1 MKKASFVILTLAA
14 AASISFAADSAAPQ
28 KVTTAPQKGSVA
40 PKVDNDS
47 KVIKATTP
55 IAKPASFDSFPE
67 VIAEVDGKK
76 LTKAEVIQK
85 IMAMTG
91 GKMPE
96 GLTQQV
102 LESVVKKMATQF
114 VESTAILD
122 AAIAAGFKPS
132 PELAVKG
139 FNDYLK
145 TATPF
150 QIEQLKKGLAQR
162 GTTLEAFIEKKKN
175 EKAFQEQMAI
185 NAFFEKNIISKC
197 QVDEKEAKAY
207 YDANPKAFEM
217 PADDK
222 DSMRASHILIMVK
235 ENADAKTKAAAKAK
249 AEKLLALLKKDA
261 KLFGELAEKESQCSS
276 AKNKGS
282 LGSFTKG
289 QMVPEFEQAV
299 VNLKTGEISGIVETK
314 FGYHIIRRDALKKA
328 EKKTFAEVK
337 DKLQLALKQQKI
349 ETTLVAF
356 IKKITDKAK
365 GKVYIK

>member
-1 MKKASFVILTLAA
+1 MKKASFVILTLTA
-14 AASISFAADSAAPQ
+14 AASISFAADTAAPQ
-28 KVTTAPQKGSVA
+28 KVAA
-40 PKVDNDS
+40 DS
-47 KVIKATTP
+47 KVIKATMP
-55 IAKPASFDSFPE
+55 LAKPVSFDSLPE

-91 GKMPE
+91 GKMPQ
-96 GLTQQV
+96 GLTQQL
-102 LESVVKKMATQF
+102 LEDVIKRMATQF
-114 VESTAILD
+114 VQSTALLD
-122 AAIAAGFKPS
+122 AAIKAGFKPS

-150 QIEQLKKGLAQR
+150 QVEQLKKGLAQR
-162 GTTLEAFIEKKKN
+162 NTTLEAFIETKKTDKV
-175 EKAFQEQMAI
+175 FQEQMAI
-185 NAFFEKNIISKC
+185 NAFMEKNIISKC

-207 YDANPKAFEM
+207 YDANPKAFET

-235 ENADAKTKAAAKAK
+235 ENADAKTKDAAKAK

-261 KLFGELAEKESQCSS
+261 KLFEELAEKESQCPS

-282 LGSFTKG
+282 LGAFAKG

-314 FGYHIIRRDALKKA
+314 FGYHIIRRDAPQKVQ
-328 EKKTFAEVK
+328 KKTFAEVK
-337 DKLQLALKQQKI
+337 DKLQLALKQQKVQKA
-349 ETTLVAF
+349 LLAF
-356 IKKITDKAK
+356 VEKITDAAK
-365 GKVYIK
+365 GKIYIK